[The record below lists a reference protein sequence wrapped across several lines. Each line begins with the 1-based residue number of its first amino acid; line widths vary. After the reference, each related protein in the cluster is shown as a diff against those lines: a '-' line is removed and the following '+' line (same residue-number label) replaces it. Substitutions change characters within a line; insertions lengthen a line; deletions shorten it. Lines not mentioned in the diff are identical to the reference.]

1 MINWKIINKK
11 LDWFSYG
18 VGASLPLFP
27 AAVAL
32 VLLLPASIAV
42 EWLGAPDELY
52 APSKVLGGL
61 ALGLWI
67 INLAVL
73 CPLQMLTNELA
84 ESQMTRERES
94 RDPSSEGGKASRYQA
109 FFFDEEFW
117 IRRVITAFLCGIAL
131 SAADESRTAFVLPLR
146 ILFQFWPIFLVGLG
160 IFVIGHSSPRH
171 AAEKVFSI
179 LFRSFG
185 YFMVL
190 VWGGGIGAYL
200 FH

>member
-1 MINWKIINKK
+1 MINWRIINKK

-67 INLAVL
+67 INLAIL
-73 CPLQMLTNELA
+73 LPLQMLTNELA
-84 ESQMTRERES
+84 KSQMTRERES
-94 RDPSSEGGKASRYQA
+94 RDPSLEDGKESRHLA
-109 FFFDEEFW
+109 FFYKEEFW
-117 IRRVITAFLCGIAL
+117 FRRVITVFLCGIAI
-131 SAADESRTAFVLPLR
+131 SAADSSLAIFVLPFR
-146 ILFQFWPIFLVGLG
+146 ILFQFWPVLLLGVGIL
-160 IFVIGHSSPRH
+160 VIGHPSPKK
-171 AAEKVFSI
+171 AAETIFSI
-179 LFRSFG
+179 FFRLLG
-185 YFMVL
+185 YYMVL
-190 VWGGGIGAYL
+190 FWGAGVGGYL
-200 FH
+200 LR